1 MLLFNSTHKSESA
14 LHPPSFPENI
24 SLWSLCG
31 LWRKDGESAA
41 KGSWCSSTFEPS
53 TLGSQSSGS
62 LSTWPELIF
71 PLLIRALRAL
81 WIIDTSED
89 PASYRRAQDLLQFFC
104 NFTSQLN
111 PTWILCSL
119 QWQRLSVYTTNLFS
133 MTNRTKHIIWQ
144 QIEISSKDTGWFF
157 WLVRPKNDF
166 WH

>member
-111 PTWILCSL
+111 PTWFLCSV

-144 QIEISSKDTGWFF
+144 QIETSSNDTECFF

-166 WH
+166 WR